1 MTSDP
6 NAPYPRIDLY
16 SHHFTVT
23 RISPNTQRAIEGIS
37 AGLIE
42 WDNVC
47 VGYEKGRPKYRFQPL
62 RIYASAKADRTEFR
76 YHINLLE
83 RFRAQLIANNVPIE
97 KVEFIEHPIY
107 EPVDAEF
114 TLISG
119 KTPREH
125 QVPLI
130 DYMSQAN
137 DNRSKLITS
146 YPGSGKGF
154 SCMSA
159 MRNLGLRTMIV
170 VRAQYIEKWAEELEQ
185 EIELR
190 KGDLITVQGS
200 KGLISVMNL
209 ALLGELEA
217 KIIIVGNRTLQNYIK
232 AYEKEPNFEDQYPI
246 HPEQLYER
254 LGVGLRVIDEA
265 HMDFHFNFKQDT
277 YTHVPYAISMTA
289 TIDSDQEFMN
299 NLYRIMWP
307 IETRGPEVRED
318 PYIAS
323 TCLWYNIEYPNRV
336 RYQNQ
341 KKQYSHI
348 EFENSIRR
356 NKVMLANYLKIPEL
370 MVRTKFVQHHEPG
383 QKMLIFCASIAM
395 CTLFTE
401 YLQKKFPQF
410 SIARY
415 VGEDDWE
422 TLHSND
428 IVVSTI
434 QSAGTAVDILNL
446 RYVLMTVAL
455 SSKQTNIQ
463 VVGRL
468 RKLKDYPNE
477 TPEFMFLSCRNIGKH
492 CEYAEAKRSK
502 LNSKVKHFTQ
512 TYLPITV

>member
-23 RISPNTQRAIEGIS
+23 RITPGTQRAIEAIS
-37 AGLIE
+37 SGLME
-42 WDNVC
+42 WDLIT
-47 VGYEKGRPKYRFQPL
+47 VGYERGKPIRRFMPI
-62 RIYASAKADRTEFR
+62 RIYASAKDDRTEFR
-76 YHINLLE
+76 YHINLLD
-83 RFRAQLIANNVPIE
+83 RFRAQLTANNVPLD
-97 KVEFIEHPIY
+97 KVEFVDHALY
-107 EPVDAEF
+107 EPVPIELK
-114 TLISG
+114 LISG
-119 KTPREH
+119 KVPREH
-125 QVPLI
+125 QIPLI
-130 DYMSQAN
+130 DYMSKMDA
-137 DNRSKLITS
+137 NRSKLITS

-154 SCMSA
+154 SAMSA
-159 MRNLGLRTMIV
+159 MKNLGVRTMIV

-185 EIELR
+185 EVELR

-209 ALLGELEA
+209 ALMGELDA
-217 KIIIVGNRTLQNYIK
+217 KIIIVGNRTLLNYIK

-246 HPEQLYER
+246 HPEQLYEK
-254 LGVGLRVIDEA
+254 LGIGLRVIDEA

-299 NLYRIMWP
+299 NMYRIMWP
-307 IETRGPEVRED
+307 VETRGPDVRED
-318 PYIAS
+318 PYIVS
-323 TCLWYNIEYPNRV
+323 TCLWYNVEHYNRI
-336 RYQNQ
+336 RYQNH

-356 NKVMLANYLKIPEL
+356 NKIMLANYLKIPEL
-370 MVRTKFVQHHEPG
+370 MVRTKFERYHEPG
-383 QKMLIFCASIAM
+383 QKMLIFCASVAM
-395 CTLFTE
+395 CTIFTE
-401 YLQKKFPQF
+401 HLKKKFPQF
-410 SIARY
+410 SVARY
-415 VGEDDWE
+415 VGEDNWE
-422 TLHSND
+422 DLHNND

-477 TPEFMFLSCRNIGKH
+477 TPEFMFLACRNIRKH

-512 TYLPITV
+512 VYLPITV